1 MKVYEAV
8 TVGLVAEGCKTLFG
22 LMGDGNMSL
31 WGALGRQGKI
41 DIVSSFN
48 EAGAVSMADGYSRTT
63 GQVGL
68 CTITCG
74 PGLTQVGT
82 SLSIAVRNRSQMV
95 LITGQIAAGAKN
107 NIQSMDQ
114 RRFVE
119 ACGARFH
126 DISSADNLA
135 DEMAEAFYAARV
147 HRIPVVLNP
156 WNQGSDSLSK
166 RKV

>member
-1 MKVYEAV
+1 
-8 TVGLVAEGCKTLFG
+8 
-22 LMGDGNMSL
+22 
-31 WGALGRQGKI
+31 
-41 DIVSSFN
+41 
-48 EAGAVSMADGYSRTT
+48 MADGYSRTT

-82 SLSIAVRNRSQMV
+82 SLSIAVRNRSPMI

-147 HRIPVVLNP
+147 HRIPVVLNLDMALQEQAWVRNAQLRNQRFCSSPRSSAP
-156 WNQGSDSLSK
+156 WSAPHCKQRIYFLAKNTT
-166 RKV
+166 